1 MARFAQLSQGKPY
14 LNVVAKFAAAIP
26 TGPAA

>member
-1 MARFAQLSQGKPY
+1 MARFTQLSQGKPY
-14 LNVVAKFAAAIP
+14 LNVVAKFGTLIP